1 MEADSML
8 QSLAITPDGNRRYA
22 KKYNLT
28 LEESYRRG
36 FEKAEEVFDWCLEV
50 PDLKSATIYALS
62 TENFRRNRNELETLF
77 FLYDY
82 YFKKLARNSKI
93 HSNRVRVR
101 IVGRETELEP
111 IKEAIIELQN
121 ATKDYDGYTLNIA
134 LGYGGRA
141 EIIDAIKK
149 AAGRG
154 AIGGLTED
162 NFSQYLYQPDDIDL
176 MIRTGA
182 SRRLSNFLL
191 WQTSYAELYF
201 LDKLWPEFEKE
212 DFDNAIAAY
221 NDAKKNFGK

>member
-28 LEESYRRG
+28 LEESYRKG

-93 HSNRVRVR
+93 HNNRVRVR
-101 IVGRETELEP
+101 VVGRETELEP
-111 IKEAIIELQN
+111 IKEAIMELQN

-141 EIIDAIKK
+141 EIIDAIRKV
-149 AAGRG
+149 ASRG
-154 AIGGLTED
+154 KISSLTED

-182 SRRLSNFLL
+182 SHRLSNFLL

>member
-1 MEADSML
+1 MEADFML

-28 LEESYRRG
+28 LEESYRKG

-62 TENFRRNRNELETLF
+62 TENVRRNKNELETLF

-82 YFKKLARNSKI
+82 YFKRLARNSKI
-93 HSNRVRVR
+93 HNNRVRVR
-101 IVGRETELEP
+101 VVGRETELEP
-111 IKEAIIELQN
+111 IKEAIMELQN

-149 AAGRG
+149 AAGKGR
-154 AIGGLTED
+154 INSLTED

-182 SRRLSNFLL
+182 SHRLSNFLL

>member
-22 KKYNLT
+22 KKYGLT
-28 LEESYRRG
+28 LEESYRKG

-62 TENFRRNRNELETLF
+62 TENVRRNKNELETLF

-82 YFKKLARNSKI
+82 YFKKLARNKKI
-93 HSNRVRVR
+93 HNNRVRVR
-101 IVGRETELEP
+101 VVGRETELEP
-111 IKEAIIELQN
+111 IKESIIELQN

-134 LGYGGRA
+134 LCYGGRA
-141 EIIDAIKK
+141 EIIDAVKK
-149 AAGRG
+149 AARQ
-154 AIGGLTED
+154 GGINSLTED

-182 SRRLSNFLL
+182 SHRLSNFLL